1 MILSSNEWK
10 LITIILPPGFNC
22 FVAFI
27 TPLISSVIS
36 LFTKIL
42 KAWKVF
48 VHGLI
53 FFLKTFLSQTAN
65 QWKNVIYVISQIKF
79 ISESNPKFIR
89 NGYFVVKNVGISFQ
103 KIVNIHMVEQESQ
116 EYKKI
121 ML

>member
-1 MILSSNEWK
+1 M
-10 LITIILPPGFNC
+10 
-22 FVAFI
+22 
-27 TPLISSVIS
+27 
-36 LFTKIL
+36 
-42 KAWKVF
+42 
-48 VHGLI
+48 
-53 FFLKTFLSQTAN
+53 FFLKTFLSQIAK
-65 QWKNVIYVISQIKF
+65 QRKNVIYVISQIKF